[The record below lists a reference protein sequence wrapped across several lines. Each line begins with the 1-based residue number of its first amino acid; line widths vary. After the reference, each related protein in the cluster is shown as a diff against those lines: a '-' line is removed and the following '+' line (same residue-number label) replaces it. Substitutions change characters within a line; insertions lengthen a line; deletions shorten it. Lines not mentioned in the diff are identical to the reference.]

1 VGSPLH
7 QLENFMTAFIAYPS
21 SVHAVAGRDIE
32 TEEPVGIQ
40 ELT

>member
-1 VGSPLH
+1 
-7 QLENFMTAFIAYPS
+7 MTAFIAYPS